1 MSQRLMAIVLLAG
14 LAVLPGI
21 AFGLSSGDDMP
32 DILNKKQ
39 PAPELLIGG
48 QPERTELREAREA
61 GVETVINLRGE
72 GEFTEWDEG
81 ALVEELGMRY
91 VHIPIAG
98 PDDLNADTLAEF
110 EQALAESDDDPKLVH
125 CASGNRVGA
134 MYALRAATNQGKSTE
149 EALQIGREHG
159 LTQLEPTVREILEA
173 GTLSHEE

>member
-1 MSQRLMAIVLLAG
+1 MFQGLTAIVMAAG
-14 LAVLPGI
+14 LALPGT
-21 AFGLSSGDDMP
+21 AFALSGGNDMP

-48 QPERTELREAREA
+48 QPEREELREARGA
-61 GVETVINLRGE
+61 GIETVINLRGE
-72 GEFTEWDEG
+72 GEFSEWDEG

-98 PDDLNADTLAEF
+98 PDDLNADTLAVF

-134 MYALRAATNQGKSTE
+134 MYALRAAASQGKSTE

-159 LTQLEPTVREILEA
+159 LTQLEPAVREILEA